1 MSRVEGWKLC
11 SVEVRTQPATVIPL
25 LILPHFA
32 AVVGRSP
39 TLLSSPLIVLG
50 HRLLCST
57 SLSVFAC
64 SSRSSVAVTSFLP
77 LPPFMQIEP
86 ESQTKLLDATLNLE
100 GVLLAGVPGAP
111 GTGGFDV
118 VFAVTLGD
126 SSNNVK
132 KIWSLLN
139 VI

>member
-32 AVVGRSP
+32 AVVG
-39 TLLSSPLIVLG
+39 
-50 HRLLCST
+50 
-57 SLSVFAC
+57 

-77 LPPFMQIEP
+77 LPPVQKKLCLRLDEAAGVPFMQIEP

>member
-77 LPPFMQIEP
+77 LPP
-86 ESQTKLLDATLNLE
+86 
-100 GVLLAGVPGAP
+100 
-111 GTGGFDV
+111 
-118 VFAVTLGD
+118 
-126 SSNNVK
+126 
-132 KIWSLLN
+132 
-139 VI
+139 